1 MDQDLTAI
9 LHTMAG
15 QSPMV
20 MLLVFAVYLCVKII
34 GKQQEKIY
42 TMYKENFQIQIDALN
57 ANTQAWKRVEEKLN
71 VSNH

>member
-1 MDQDLTAI
+1 MDIDFIVKSIEAQGFVVA
-9 LHTMAG
+9 
-15 QSPMV
+15 
-20 MLLVFAVYLCVKII
+20 LLCALLWFAVKII